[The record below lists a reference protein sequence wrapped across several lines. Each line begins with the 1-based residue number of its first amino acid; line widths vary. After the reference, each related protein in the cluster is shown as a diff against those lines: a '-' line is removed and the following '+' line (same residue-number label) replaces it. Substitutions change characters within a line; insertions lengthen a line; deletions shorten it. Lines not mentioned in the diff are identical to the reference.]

1 MSSKD
6 LFYEFRES
14 IREEMIDEINEEM
27 KGLKGISIAAGT
39 HFYCYQSELLDIKF
53 VNIDDVVDRF
63 IDSLVS
69 LSTGKV
75 VKRDAYELEALLD
88 CLTKSVEKLNKAI
101 AEAE

>member
-14 IREEMIDEINEEM
+14 IREEMIEEINEEI
-27 KGLKGISIAAGT
+27 KNIGRISVATGSDLY
-39 HFYCYQSELLDIKF
+39 FYSSELLDIKF

-75 VKRDAYELEALLD
+75 VKRDVYQLEALLG
-88 CLTKSVEKLNKAI
+88 CLTKSVEKVNKAI